1 MEDLHPGPSLRD
13 SLAVSWGGKSY
24 YERLESMVD
33 ASPAA
38 RPSARPSLASA
49 SPLTRA
55 AAAAE
60 ALDDECMMR
69 GGNAPLAA
77 CDAPAPTVLFAPAA
91 PAVALLPPPVQ
102 PAAPAAPAAPAT
114 LPSAREEALSAE
126 VARLKCA
133 LATEKTAS
141 CELQQ
146 RLATL
151 TRDAEAAVAE
161 LRRSLQAAQH
171 GAASSSA
178 RLAAV
183 QKEVAALSKAA
194 MLSADTLNRRLLAA
208 VGDAVQ

>member
-1 MEDLHPGPSLRD
+1 MVEDLHPGPSLRD

-77 CDAPAPTVLFAPAA
+77 CDAPAPTVLFAPW
-91 PAVALLPPPVQ
+91 VALLPPPVQ

-146 RLATL
+146 RLATQ

>member
-1 MEDLHPGPSLRD
+1 MHPGPSLRD

-24 YERLESMVD
+24 YERLESMVE

-69 GGNAPLAA
+69 GGKVPLAA

-102 PAAPAAPAAPAT
+102 PAAPAAPAT

-146 RLATL
+146 RLATQ
-151 TRDAEAAVAE
+151 TRNAEAAVAE

-171 GAASSSA
+171 DAASTSA

-183 QKEVAALSKAA
+183 QKEVEALAKTA

-208 VGDAVQ
+208 VGDAVVQ